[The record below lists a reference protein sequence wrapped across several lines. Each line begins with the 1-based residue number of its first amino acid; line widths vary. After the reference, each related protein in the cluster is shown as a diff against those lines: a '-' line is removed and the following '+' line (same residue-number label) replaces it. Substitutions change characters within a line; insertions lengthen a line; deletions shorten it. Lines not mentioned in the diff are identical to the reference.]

1 MTYEEIR
8 NNETLNTYIHA
19 AGDALLAMGYTEHSF
34 AHVTQVAKK
43 AGYLLETLGYPPRTA
58 ELARIAGYMHD
69 IGNMVN
75 RSGHSQTG
83 AVMAFRL
90 LSDLDFDPD
99 EIAVIVSA
107 VGNHDESSG
116 FLVNPVAAA
125 VILADKSDMR
135 RSRVRTRDFA
145 DFDIHDR
152 VNYSVTNADLT
163 VDGGKRELLLALT
176 IDTAYGSVMDYFEIF
191 LHRMNFCRRA
201 AETLGLEFRLSINGQ
216 RLL

>member
-8 NNETLNTYIHA
+8 NNETLNTYIQA

-43 AGYLLETLGYPPRTA
+43 AGYLLEALGYPPRTA

-75 RSGHSQTG
+75 RVGHSQSG

-90 LSDLDFDPD
+90 LSDLDFDPE

-107 VGNHDESSG
+107 VGNHDESGG
-116 FLVNPVAAA
+116 FPVNPVAAA

-145 DFDIHDR
+145 DFDIHAR
-152 VNYSVTNADLT
+152 VNYSVTDADLT

-191 LHRMNFCRRA
+191 LHRMHFCRRA
-201 AETLGLEFRLSINGQ
+201 AEVLGLEFRLSINGQ
-216 RLL
+216 RLI